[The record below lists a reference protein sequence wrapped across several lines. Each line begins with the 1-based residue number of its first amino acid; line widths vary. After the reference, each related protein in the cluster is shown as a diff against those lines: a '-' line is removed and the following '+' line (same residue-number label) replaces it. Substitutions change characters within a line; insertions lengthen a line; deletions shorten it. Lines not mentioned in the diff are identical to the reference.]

1 MISLVPKFFRMLQYC
16 RDYLS
21 PSKSW
26 TLPSYAEKIAK
37 LQALQA
43 SPSLQSNASP
53 KYDPR
58 VLKFLD
64 DAADVDFDIELTDTQ
79 ANSSDFVGGSISLS
93 TSFVGNGF
101 IYVDDEA
108 TSE

>member
-1 MISLVPKFFRMLQYC
+1 MISLVPNLFKMLQYC
-16 RDYLS
+16 INYLS
-21 PSKSW
+21 PSRRW

-53 KYDPR
+53 KYNPR

-64 DAADVDFDIELTDTQ
+64 VATDVDFDIDLTDTQ
-79 ANSSDFVGGSISLS
+79 ANPSNFVGDSISLS
-93 TSFVGNGF
+93 TNFVGNGL
-101 IYVDDEA
+101 IYVDEEA
-108 TSE
+108 ISE

>member
-1 MISLVPKFFRMLQYC
+1 MLKLYKILQYC
-16 RDYLS
+16 KDYPS
-21 PSKSW
+21 PEKSW
-26 TLPSYAEKIAK
+26 RLESSYAEEIAR

-53 KYDPR
+53 KYNPC

-64 DAADVDFDIELTDTQ
+64 VAADVDFEIDFTDIQ
-79 ANSSDFVGGSISLS
+79 ANPSDFVGGFISPS
-93 TSFVGNGF
+93 TSFVGNGL

-108 TSE
+108 ISE